1 MTVTPQL
8 RVDMTDW
15 PELAPA
21 ISRTI
26 RTVTDLM
33 QLFALQSVRRY
44 RKTVA
49 PERQTTDDAITRMPL
64 DVPQS
69 IAAVRFEVGRSLLDL
84 LDAVGVSG
92 VDLTLDDADL
102 ASLRGY
108 WASYG
113 RPSAADTET
122 PDNVGVDNVVDMSG
136 IGDRPAPDTPRQG
149 SSGKPVDVDGAPV
162 QAAPSAND
170 EGSAKPDGA
179 DRHE

>member
-1 MTVTPQL
+1 MTVTPQM

-21 ISRTI
+21 ISKTI

-33 QLFALQSVRRY
+33 QLFALQSIRRY

-49 PERQTTDDAITRMPL
+49 PERQTTDDAIARMPL

-122 PDNVGVDNVVDMSG
+122 PNNAGVDNVVDMSG
-136 IGDRPAPDTPRQG
+136 IGDSPSLEKPRQE
-149 SSGKPVDVDGAPV
+149 SSGRTIGGDGATT

-170 EGSAKPDGA
+170 DGSAQPDGA

>member
-33 QLFALQSVRRY
+33 QLFALQSIRRY

-84 LDAVGVSG
+84 LDAVGVGG

-113 RPSAADTET
+113 RPSATDTET
-122 PDNVGVDNVVDMSG
+122 PDNACVDNVVDMSG
-136 IGDRPAPDTPRQG
+136 IGDRPVQDTPRQG
-149 SSGKPVDVDGAPV
+149 SSGKPIDVNGAPV
-162 QAAPSAND
+162 QATPSAND
-170 EGSAKPDGA
+170 EGNAKPDGA

>member
-33 QLFALQSVRRY
+33 QLFALQSIRRY

-113 RPSAADTET
+113 RPSAVDTV
-122 PDNVGVDNVVDMSG
+122 PSAPAGVDNVVDMRG
-136 IGDRPAPDTPRQG
+136 IGDRPEREPPKQESAG
-149 SSGKPVDVDGAPV
+149 GASDAAGEPA
-162 QAAPSAND
+162 QAAPTAND
-170 EGSAKPDGA
+170 AGHAQPDGEA
-179 DRHE
+179 RHE

>member
-113 RPSAADTET
+113 RAATADTAPSA
-122 PDNVGVDNVVDMSG
+122 PVGVDNVVDMRG
-136 IGDRPAPDTPRQG
+136 IGDRPAREPSSQESAGG
-149 SSGKPVDVDGAPV
+149 SSDAAGEPA
-162 QAAPSAND
+162 QAAPTAND
-170 EGSAKPDGA
+170 TGHAQPDGEA
-179 DRHE
+179 RHE

>member
-21 ISRTI
+21 ISKTI

-33 QLFALQSVRRY
+33 QLFALQSIRRY

-49 PERQTTDDAITRMPL
+49 PERQTTDDAIARMPL

-84 LDAVGVSG
+84 LDAVGVGG
-92 VDLTLDDADL
+92 VDLTLDDTDL

-122 PDNVGVDNVVDMSG
+122 PGNAGVDNVVDMSG
-136 IGDRPAPDTPRQG
+136 IGDRPVQEKPRQEP
-149 SSGKPVDVDGAPV
+149 SVKTIDAAGAPV

-170 EGSAKPDGA
+170 EDNAKPDGA

>member
-33 QLFALQSVRRY
+33 QLFALQSIRRY

-92 VDLTLDDADL
+92 VDLMLDDADL

-113 RPSAADTET
+113 RPSATDTET
-122 PDNVGVDNVVDMSG
+122 PDNTGVDNVVDMRG
-136 IGDRPAPDTPRQG
+136 IGDRPAQEPPRQESAG
-149 SSGKPVDVDGAPV
+149 VASD
-162 QAAPSAND
+162 AAGEPA
-170 EGSAKPDGA
+170 
-179 DRHE
+179 

>member
-113 RPSAADTET
+113 RPSAADTA
-122 PDNVGVDNVVDMSG
+122 PSAPAGVDNVVDMRG
-136 IGDRPAPDTPRQG
+136 IGDRPAREPPGQESAG
-149 SSGKPVDVDGAPV
+149 GASDAAGDPA
-162 QAAPSAND
+162 QAAPPANA
-170 EGSAKPDGA
+170 EGNAKPDGA

>member
-49 PERQTTDDAITRMPL
+49 PERQTTDDAIARMPL

-113 RPSAADTET
+113 RAATADTAPSAPA
-122 PDNVGVDNVVDMSG
+122 GVDNVVDMRG
-136 IGDRPAPDTPRQG
+136 IGDRPA
-149 SSGKPVDVDGAPV
+149 
-162 QAAPSAND
+162 QAAPSANA
-170 EGSAKPDGA
+170 EGNAKPDGA

>member
-33 QLFALQSVRRY
+33 QLFALQSLRRY

-69 IAAVRFEVGRSLLDL
+69 IATVRFEVGRSLLDL

-113 RPSAADTET
+113 RPSAADTA
-122 PDNVGVDNVVDMSG
+122 PSAPADVDNIVDMRG
-136 IGDRPAPDTPRQG
+136 IGDRPAQEPPRQESAG
-149 SSGKPVDVDGAPV
+149 TAGDAAGELE

-170 EGSAKPDGA
+170 AGHAQPYGEA
-179 DRHE
+179 RHE